1 LTSQGKESEHY
12 RLRWVRCDHFTF
24 GTFYDWEA
32 RVLLPNFVFIY
43 YSNMNIRFTLLALFL
58 LPMITA
64 SFAQQEKSDLTES
77 IARGK
82 EIYSAQCM
90 SCHMDEGQG
99 IEDVY
104 PPLAKSD
111 YLLQDKARSINSVL
125 HGVTGE
131 IVVNGKTYNMDMTP
145 FNFLTDQEVSDV
157 LNYIRN
163 SWGNTGEAVTPVEV
177 SAARK

>member
-1 LTSQGKESEHY
+1 MN
-12 RLRWVRCDHFTF
+12 LRFD
-24 GTFYDWEA
+24 
-32 RVLLPNFVFIY
+32 
-43 YSNMNIRFTLLALFL
+43 LLALFFFF
-58 LPMITA
+58 MGTA
-64 SFAQQEKSDLTES
+64 SFAQEGESNLKES

-90 SCHMDEGQG
+90 SCHMEEGQG
-99 IEDVY
+99 IENVY

-111 YLLQDKARSINSVL
+111 YLLQDKARSINNVL

-163 SWGNTGEAVTPVEV
+163 SWGNEGEAVTQEEV

>member
-1 LTSQGKESEHY
+1 MN
-12 RLRWVRCDHFTF
+12 LRF
-24 GTFYDWEA
+24 
-32 RVLLPNFVFIY
+32 N
-43 YSNMNIRFTLLALFL
+43 LLALFFFV
-58 LPMITA
+58 IVTA
-64 SFAQQEKSDLTES
+64 SLAQEGQSDLKES

-90 SCHMDEGQG
+90 SCHIEEGQG
-99 IEDVY
+99 IENVY

-111 YLLQDKARSINSVL
+111 YLLQDKARSINNVL

-163 SWGNTGEAVTPVEV
+163 SWGNEGEAVTPEEV